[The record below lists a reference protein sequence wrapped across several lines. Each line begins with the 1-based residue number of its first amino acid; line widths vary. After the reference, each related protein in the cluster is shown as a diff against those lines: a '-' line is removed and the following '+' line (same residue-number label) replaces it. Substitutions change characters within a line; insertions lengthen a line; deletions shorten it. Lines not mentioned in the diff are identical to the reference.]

1 MSNVTSKPM
10 DNGKVVDKGLEGR
23 KRKASAVVGRATLR
37 RQRGSVERATAWIVL
52 FMSFLGTIVAFHGGW
67 TPLIE
72 SVVAMQPNIAAWLF
86 GFGLQLL
93 LTFLQWYYYDNR
105 IVAWTARGFDT
116 WFTAVGYGPLFLA
129 SLMVFLAGR
138 GIESPLYLAWGII
151 GIASLLAAWY
161 PESRL
166 VD

>member
-1 MSNVTSKPM
+1 MSNLTSKPM
-10 DNGKVVDKGLEGR
+10 VNDKIMEKES

-37 RQRGSVERATAWIVL
+37 KQRGTVERATAWIVL

-67 TPLIE
+67 DVLID
-72 SVVAMQPNIAAWLF
+72 SVVNRQPNIAAWLF
-86 GFGLQLL
+86 GFGLQLF

-105 IVAWTARGFDT
+105 IVAWSARGFDT

-129 SLMVFLAGR
+129 PLMAFLVAR
-138 GIESPLYLAWGII
+138 GIESPLYFTWGMI